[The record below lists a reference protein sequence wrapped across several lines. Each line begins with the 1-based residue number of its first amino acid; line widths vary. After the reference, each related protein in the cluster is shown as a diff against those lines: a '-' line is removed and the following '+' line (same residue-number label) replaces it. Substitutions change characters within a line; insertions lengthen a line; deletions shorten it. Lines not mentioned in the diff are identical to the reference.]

1 MAYEQRDNSGTVF
14 ENDRKET
21 DKHPDYTGKAMVGGV
36 MYWASMWVK
45 EKQDGTE
52 FFSFSLKP
60 MDDQQR
66 QPQRQEPRYQEPQRQ
81 SRRVPAQGEP
91 QQRQHAQQSRRAPSS
106 FDDMDDDIPFIS
118 ASPTFDMTPSKARRM
133 ARYDY

>member
-14 ENDRKET
+14 ENDRKES
-21 DKHPDYTGKAMVGGV
+21 DRHPDYTGKAMVGGV

-60 MDDQQR
+60 MDEQQDR
-66 QPQRQEPRYQEPQRQ
+66 QRTERREEPQRQEPQRQ
-81 SRRVPAQGEP
+81 SRRVAPQGEQRLPAREP
-91 QQRQHAQQSRRAPSS
+91 QRASS
-106 FDDMDDDIPFIS
+106 GFDDMDDDIPF
-118 ASPTFDMTPSKARRM
+118 
-133 ARYDY
+133 